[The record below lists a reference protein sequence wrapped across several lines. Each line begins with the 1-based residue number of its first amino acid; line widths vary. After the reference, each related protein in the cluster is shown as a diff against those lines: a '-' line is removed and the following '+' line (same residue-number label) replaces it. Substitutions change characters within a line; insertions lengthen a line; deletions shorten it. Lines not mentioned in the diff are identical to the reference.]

1 MIREKPLQSVDIK
14 QRIDTSGLMCP
25 LPVLRAGKAIR
36 KLESGEVLE
45 VTATDPASQED
56 MKSFC
61 QTTGHI
67 LIGSRTDPTQFVYL
81 IRKA

>member
-1 MIREKPLQSVDIK
+1 MINEKPLESVDIT

-25 LPVLRAGKAIR
+25 LPVLRTGKAIK
-36 KLESGEVLE
+36 KLGIGEVLE

-61 QTTGHI
+61 ETTGHI
-67 LIGSRTDPTQFVYL
+67 LLESRTEPERFIYL